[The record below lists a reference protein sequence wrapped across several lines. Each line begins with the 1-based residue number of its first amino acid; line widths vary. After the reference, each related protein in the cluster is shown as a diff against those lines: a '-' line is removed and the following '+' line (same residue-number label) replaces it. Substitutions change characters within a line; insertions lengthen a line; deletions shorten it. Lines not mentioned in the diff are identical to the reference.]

1 MAYRRYDSTVVATA
15 PLVDADAF
23 RAPSEPT
30 AMAASSASPLD
41 NAREKHTSRR
51 LPTWFAYPLSI
62 ILSPALSALLYSFV
76 PDIMGAPLAAVSR
89 SLNEPWQIGG
99 LLAWR
104 LLEITL
110 GWFCRLDHFDFIQ
123 LAGMANAP
131 YYTLLYLFFG
141 IGFEPLA
148 LALVIDM
155 FSLWFPFWLLRPLNY
170 HNNLRTLTTP
180 GTIKDLAVDKTIQMY
195 MTAFA
200 ASIYSAVVYLS
211 LASWLPIF
219 LINTFEEVFTLDF
232 AHNAVFP
239 VVFAACLPIG
249 WAAKDFLFSTSIV
262 YARALPSEYKQ
273 FDPKTASF
281 ADTLMWNL
289 GVDQYS
295 TRESVLF
302 RRTFLLAVFTAIHSF
317 IRVFATVEGATI
329 YGAAGWSA
337 LWSIA
342 ALATGT
348 GFLYIGDA

>member
-1 MAYRRYDSTVVATA
+1 MPLTN
-15 PLVDADAF
+15 PLV
-23 RAPSEPT
+23 
-30 AMAASSASPLD
+30 
-41 NAREKHTSRR
+41 
-51 LPTWFAYPLSI
+51 
-62 ILSPALSALLYSFV
+62 
-76 PDIMGAPLAAVSR
+76 PD
-89 SLNEPWQIGG
+89 
-99 LLAWR
+99 
-104 LLEITL
+104 
-110 GWFCRLDHFDFIQ
+110 FDFVQ

-131 YYTLLYLFFG
+131 YYTLLYLFYG

-180 GTIKDLAVDKTIQMY
+180 GTTKDLAVDKTIQMY

-200 ASIYSAVVYLS
+200 ASIYAALVYLS
-211 LASWLPIF
+211 LVSWLPVF
-219 LINTFEEVFTLDF
+219 LINSFDEVLTLDF

-262 YARALPSEYKQ
+262 YARALPSEYKR
-273 FDPKTASF
+273 FDPKTASL

-295 TRESVLF
+295 SRESVLF
-302 RRTFLLAVFTAIHSF
+302 RRTFLLAAFTAVHSF

-337 LWSIA
+337 LWSVA
-342 ALATGT
+342 ALAAGT
-348 GFLYIGDA
+348 GFLYVGDS

>member
-1 MAYRRYDSTVVATA
+1 MAYRRYETSVVATE
-15 PLVDADAF
+15 PLVDADTF
-23 RAPSEPT
+23 REPT
-30 AMAASSASPLD
+30 ERTSMAASSLSPLD
-41 NAREKHTSRR
+41 NAGDKHGSRG

-62 ILSPALSALLYSFV
+62 VMAPALSALLYSFV

-89 SLNEPWQIGG
+89 SLNEEWQIGA
-99 LLAWR
+99 LLTWR

-110 GWFCRLDHFDFIQ
+110 GWVYGLDHFDFVQ
-123 LAGMANAP
+123 LSAMANAP
-131 YYTLLYLFFG
+131 YYTLLYLFYG

-155 FSLWFPFWLLRPLNY
+155 FSLWFPFWLLRPINY

-180 GTIKDLAVDKTIQMY
+180 GTTKDLAVDKTIQMY

-200 ASIYSAVVYLS
+200 ASIYAAVVYLS
-211 LASWLPIF
+211 LVTWLPVF
-219 LINTFEEVFTLDF
+219 LIHHFEEVLTLDF
-232 AHNAVFP
+232 AHNAVLP

-262 YARALPSEYKQ
+262 YARALPSEHKR
-273 FDPKTASF
+273 FNPKTASL

-289 GVDQYS
+289 GVDQFS
-295 TRESVLF
+295 SRESVLF
-302 RRTFLLAVFTAIHSF
+302 SRTFLLAAFTALHSF
-317 IRVFATVEGATI
+317 VRVFATVEGATI

-337 LWSIA
+337 LWCAA

-348 GFLYIGDA
+348 GFLYIGDS